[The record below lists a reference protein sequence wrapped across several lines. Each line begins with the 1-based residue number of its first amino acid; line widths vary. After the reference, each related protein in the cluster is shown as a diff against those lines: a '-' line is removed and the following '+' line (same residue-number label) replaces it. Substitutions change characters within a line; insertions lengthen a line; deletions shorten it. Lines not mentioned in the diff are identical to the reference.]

1 MYAITPRTT
10 ATRLRERMSYD
21 RELVHSVLDEAWVCH
36 LSFVVGS
43 GEGAEPRVLPT
54 LHVRIGDVLYV
65 HGSTGSRPLRG
76 AKPEGIKVSV
86 AVTLLDGLV
95 LARSQFHHSANY
107 RSVVA
112 HGTATMV
119 TDPAE
124 KSAVLTAIV
133 EKIAAGRAADTRP
146 PSPKELAQTSVLA
159 LPLDEVAAKVRA
171 KGVGDD
177 EEDYALPH
185 WAGVLPMRVTVGE
198 PEPDEGITGLP
209 DYLRAVTGVT
219 G

>member
-1 MYAITPRTT
+1 MYTSTPRTT
-10 ATRLRERMSYD
+10 ATRLRERVSYD
-21 RELVHSVLDEAWVCH
+21 ADLVHSILDEAWVCH

-43 GEGAEPRVLPT
+43 GDEAEPRVLPT
-54 LHVRIGDVLYV
+54 LHVRIGEVLYV

-76 AKPEGIKVSV
+76 AKPEGLKVSV

-112 HGTATMV
+112 HGIATVV
-119 TDPAE
+119 TDPEE

-133 EKIAAGRAADTRP
+133 EKIAAGRAADTRA

-159 LPLDEVAAKVRA
+159 LPLSEVSAKVRA
-171 KGVGDD
+171 KGVGD
-177 EEDYALPH
+177 EPEDYALPH
-185 WAGVLPMRVTVGE
+185 WAGVVPLRTVAGE
-198 PEPDEGITGLP
+198 PEPDKGVEGVP
-209 DYLRAVTGVT
+209 DYLRAVIGVT
-219 G
+219 A

>member
-1 MYAITPRTT
+1 MYANTPRTT
-10 ATRLRERMSYD
+10 ATRLRERVSYD
-21 RELVHSVLDEAWVCH
+21 RDLVHSILDEAWVCH
-36 LSFVVGS
+36 LSFVADGD
-43 GEGAEPRVLPT
+43 PRVLPT
-54 LHVRIGDVLYV
+54 LHVRIGEVLYV
-65 HGSTGSRPLRG
+65 HGSTGSRPLRS
-76 AKPEGIKVSV
+76 AQPAGIPVAV

-112 HGTATMV
+112 HGTATVV
-119 TDPAE
+119 TDRDE

-146 PSPKELAQTSVLA
+146 PSSKELAQTSVLA
-159 LPLDEVAAKVRA
+159 LPLDEVSAKVRA

-177 EEDYALPH
+177 PEDYALPH
-185 WAGVLPMRVTVGE
+185 WAGVLPMRVAVGE
-198 PEPDEGITGLP
+198 PEPDEGITGVP
-209 DYLRAVTGVT
+209 DYLRAVIGVT